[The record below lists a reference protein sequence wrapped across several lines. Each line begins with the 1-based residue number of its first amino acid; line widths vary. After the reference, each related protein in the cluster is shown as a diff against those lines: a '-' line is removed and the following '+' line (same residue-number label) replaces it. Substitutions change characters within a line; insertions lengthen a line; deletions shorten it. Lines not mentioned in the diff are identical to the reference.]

1 MNEAVSSTKEVV
13 TGFLMPS
20 FAMFNFFMVVG
31 TLTADDPWGAV
42 AAVGSTMTVWPF
54 ISLIFMLY
62 YNSNGNEDRRKGAR
76 HSLIASLAAI
86 MLVVVFGGILQS

>member
-13 TGFLMPS
+13 NGFLMPS
-20 FAMFNFFMVVG
+20 FAMFCFFMVVG

-42 AAVGSTMTVWPF
+42 AAVGSAMTFWPF
-54 ISLIFMLY
+54 ISLIFILY
-62 YNSNGNEDRRKGAR
+62 YNSKGNDDRRKGAK
-76 HSLIASLAAI
+76 HSLVASLAAI

>member
-1 MNEAVSSTKEVV
+1 MTEAVSSTKEVV
-13 TGFLMPS
+13 NGFLMPF
-20 FAMFNFFMVVG
+20 FATFCFFMVVG

-62 YNSNGNEDRRKGAR
+62 YNSNGNKDRRKGAK
-76 HSLIASLAAI
+76 HSLIASLAAV

>member
-1 MNEAVSSTKEVV
+1 MNEAANSTREVV
-13 TGFLMPS
+13 NGFLMPF
-20 FAMFNFFMVVG
+20 FAVLCFFMVVG

-62 YNSNGNEDRRKGAR
+62 YNSHGNEDRRKGAK
-76 HSLIASLAAI
+76 HSLIASLAAV

>member
-1 MNEAVSSTKEVV
+1 MNEAVNSTREVV
-13 TGFLMPS
+13 NGFLMPF
-20 FAMFNFFMVVG
+20 FAMFSFFMVVG

-62 YNSNGNEDRRKGAR
+62 FHSNGNKDRRKGAK
-76 HSLIASLAAI
+76 HSLVASLAAI
-86 MLVVVFGGILQS
+86 MFVVVFGGILQS

>member
-1 MNEAVSSTKEVV
+1 MNEAVNSTREVV
-13 TGFLMPS
+13 YGFLMPI
-20 FAMFNFFMVVG
+20 FAMFSFFMVVG

-54 ISLIFMLY
+54 ISLTFMLY

>member
-31 TLTADDPWGAV
+31 TLTADAPWGAV

-54 ISLIFMLY
+54 ISFIFMLY
-62 YNSNGNEDRRKGAR
+62 YNSNGNEDRRRGAR
-76 HSLIASLAAI
+76 HSLTASLAAI

>member
-1 MNEAVSSTKEVV
+1 MKEAVISTKEVA
-13 TGFLMPS
+13 TGFLMPF
-20 FAMFNFFMVVG
+20 FAMFCFFMVVG

-54 ISLIFMLY
+54 ISLIFMLI
-62 YNSNGNEDRRKGAR
+62 YNSNGNKDRREGAR
-76 HSLIASLAAI
+76 HSLIASLAAV

>member
-1 MNEAVSSTKEVV
+1 MEEAVSSTKEVV
-13 TGFLMPS
+13 NGFLTPF
-20 FAMFNFFMVVG
+20 FAVFCFFMVVG

-62 YNSNGNEDRRKGAR
+62 YHSNGNKDRRKGAK
-76 HSLIASLAAI
+76 HSLVASLGTI
-86 MLVVVFGGILQS
+86 MFGVVFGGILQS

>member
-1 MNEAVSSTKEVV
+1 MNEAVNSTREVV
-13 TGFLMPS
+13 YGFLMPF
-20 FAMFNFFMVVG
+20 FAMFSFFMVVG

-62 YNSNGNEDRRKGAR
+62 YNSNENEDRRKGAR

>member
-31 TLTADDPWGAV
+31 TLTADAPWGAV

-62 YNSNGNEDRRKGAR
+62 YNSNGNEDRRRGAR

>member
-1 MNEAVSSTKEVV
+1 
-13 TGFLMPS
+13 
-20 FAMFNFFMVVG
+20 MVVG
-31 TLTADDPWGAV
+31 ALTADNPWGAV

-62 YNSNGNEDRRKGAR
+62 YNSNGNKDRRTGAK
-76 HSLIASLAAI
+76 HSLISSLAAV

>member
-1 MNEAVSSTKEVV
+1 MNEAVNSTKEVV
-13 TGFLMPS
+13 NGFLMPF
-20 FAMFNFFMVVG
+20 FAMFSFFMVVG

-42 AAVGSTMTVWPF
+42 AAVGSTMTVWP

>member
-13 TGFLMPS
+13 TGFLMPF
-20 FAMFNFFMVVG
+20 FAMFSFFMVVG
-31 TLTADDPWGAV
+31 TLTANDPWGAV

-62 YNSNGNEDRRKGAR
+62 YNSNGNEDRRRGAR
-76 HSLIASLAAI
+76 HSLIASLTAI
-86 MLVVVFGGILQS
+86 MLIVVFGGILQS

>member
-13 TGFLMPS
+13 NGFLMPC
-20 FAMFNFFMVVG
+20 FAVFCFFMVVG

-62 YNSNGNEDRRKGAR
+62 YHSNGNEDRRKGAK
-76 HSLIASLAAI
+76 HSLVASLAAI
-86 MLVVVFGGILQS
+86 MFVVVFGGILQS